1 MSDITWVILTASGI
15 ILMLI
20 HDFIHGGS
28 LGLF

>member
-1 MSDITWVILTASGI
+1 MSDTGWIILTVVSIGLI
-15 ILMLI
+15 II